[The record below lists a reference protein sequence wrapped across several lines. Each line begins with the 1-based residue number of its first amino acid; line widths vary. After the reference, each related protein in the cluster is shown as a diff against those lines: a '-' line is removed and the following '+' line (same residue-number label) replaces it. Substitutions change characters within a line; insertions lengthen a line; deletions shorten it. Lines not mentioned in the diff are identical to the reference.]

1 MNEMFGTSAFGPVV
15 FGCQGPD
22 SGNSEILAMFGTP
35 EQKKRYLEPLLANDI
50 FSTFAMT
57 EPQGGSDPVNFRTR
71 AVRDGDDWV
80 ITGDK
85 WFASNAN
92 HAAFMIVMAVTE
104 PEAPPHGRATM
115 FLVPTDAPN
124 FEIVRNIGFWS
135 DTPGDR

>member
-57 EPQGGSDPVNFRTR
+57 EPQGGSDPVTFRTR
-71 AVRDGDDWV
+71 AVRDGDACV

-92 HAAFMIVMAVTE
+92 HAAFPVVMAVTA
-104 PEAPPHGRATM
+104 PEAPPPSTATM
-115 FLVPTDAPN
+115 FLEPRDVPNLD
-124 FEIVRNIGFWS
+124 IVRKTDFWLA
-135 DTPGDR
+135 P